1 MGEVASVDKKSN
13 LRLMGR
19 MLGFVK
25 PMAGVMCASVVCGI
39 LGFSCA
45 TALPVLAAEAV
56 LSVAGRGSLVWGVGA
71 FGGVLVFLA
80 VARGVL
86 HYIEQRCNHYI
97 AFKLL
102 AHIRDLV
109 FGALRRLA
117 PAKLSGRNR
126 GELISTITSDIELLE
141 VFYAHTV
148 SPVLIAA
155 GMTLVLV
162 GFLASFSSV
171 FALVA
176 LVGYALVGVASP
188 ILVSRASGDGGARAR
203 SVQAGL
209 SGYVLDNLRGLAQVI
224 QYGAGEKR
232 LAGLDE
238 RSRRL
243 VDVQRRLRA
252 KGVIG
257 AACVGVL
264 VVLTAV
270 AQLFVGAPLVESGAV
285 SAEAYVLAIVTTL
298 SSFGPYVALANL
310 GSTLQQTLASG
321 GRVLGILDEAPAVAE
336 RETGEE
342 PAFTGAAAEGVSFSY
357 GDEKVLRDVNLEI
370 PVGKI
375 VGVSGRSGSGK
386 STLCRLLMR
395 FWDAGGGAIR
405 IGGSDIRDIRT
416 GYLRDLEAFVEQDTV
431 LFHDTIRANLLIAK
445 PNATQKELERACAQ
459 ASILDFV
466 EGLPAG
472 FDTEVGELGDTL
484 SGGERQRL
492 GLARAFLH
500 EASFVLL
507 DEPTSNLDALNEG
520 AVLKAL
526 DAQRGTR
533 TVLLISHRPGSLAIA
548 DEVISLDQGR
558 VS

>member
-1 MGEVASVDKKSN
+1 MTRHSN
-13 LRLMGR
+13 FRLMGR

-25 PMAGVMCASVVCGI
+25 PMVGVMCISVVCGI
-39 LGFSCA
+39 LGFVCA

-56 LSVAGRGSLVWGVGA
+56 LSVAGKGSLAWSVGA
-71 FGGVLVFLA
+71 FGGMLVVLA
-80 VARGVL
+80 VARGIL

-109 FGALRRLA
+109 FGALRKLA

-141 VFYAHTV
+141 VFYAHTI

-155 GMTLVLV
+155 GMTIVLMV
-162 GFLASFSSV
+162 FLANLAPV

-176 LVGYALVGVASP
+176 LCGYILVGVVSP
-188 ILVSRASGDGGARAR
+188 IAVSKASGVGGTQARA
-203 SVQAGL
+203 VQASL

-224 QYGAGEKR
+224 QYGAGDAR
-232 LAGLDE
+232 LSGLDE
-238 RSRRL
+238 RSRAL
-243 VDVQRRLRA
+243 VDVQRGLKA
-252 KGVIG
+252 KGVAG
-257 AACVGVL
+257 SAVVGVL
-264 VVLTAV
+264 VVLTAA
-270 AQLFVGAPLVESGAV
+270 AQLFIGAPLVAAGAV
-285 SAEAYVLAIVTTL
+285 TPEAYVLAVVTTL

-321 GRVLGILDEAPAVAE
+321 ERVLAILDEKPQVE
-336 RETGEE
+336 EVEVGKE
-342 PAFTGAAAEGVSFSY
+342 PAFTGAAAESVSFSY
-357 GDEKVLRDVNLEI
+357 ADEEVLHDVCLEI
-370 PVGKI
+370 PKGRI
-375 VGVSGRSGSGK
+375 VGISGRSGSGK
-386 STLCRLLMR
+386 STFCRLLMR
-395 FWDAGGGAIR
+395 FWDVDEGR
-405 IGGSDIRDIRT
+405 ISIGPNDIRRVGT
-416 GYLRDLEAFVEQDTV
+416 AHLRSLEAFVEQDTV
-431 LFHDTIRANLLIAK
+431 LFHDSIRENLLIAK
-445 PNATQKELERACAQ
+445 PDATDAEVRHACEQ
-459 ASILDFV
+459 ASILGFI
-466 EGLPAG
+466 ESLPEG

-500 EASFVLL
+500 DAPFVLL

-526 DAQRGTR
+526 DEQRGKR
-533 TVLLISHRPGSLAIA
+533 TVLLISHRPSTLAIA
-548 DEVISLDQGR
+548 DEVILLDQGR

>member
-1 MGEVASVDKKSN
+1 MTRHSN
-13 LRLMGR
+13 FRLMGR

-25 PMAGVMCASVVCGI
+25 PMVGVMCISVFCGI
-39 LGFSCA
+39 LGFVCA

-56 LSVAGRGSLVWGVGA
+56 LSVAGKGSLAWSVGA
-71 FGGVLVFLA
+71 FGGMLAVLA
-80 VARGVL
+80 VARGSL

-109 FGALRRLA
+109 FGALRKLA

-141 VFYAHTV
+141 VFYAHTI

-155 GMTLVLV
+155 GMTIVLMV
-162 GFLASFSSV
+162 FLANLAPV

-176 LVGYALVGVASP
+176 LCGYILVGVVSP
-188 ILVSRASGDGGARAR
+188 ILVSKASGEGGAQVRDT
-203 SVQAGL
+203 QAQL

-224 QYGAGEKR
+224 QYGAGDAR
-232 LAGLDE
+232 LSGLDE
-238 RSRRL
+238 RSRAL
-243 VDVQRRLRA
+243 VDVQRGLKA
-252 KGVIG
+252 KGVAG
-257 AACVGVL
+257 SAAVGVL
-264 VVLTAV
+264 VVLTAA
-270 AQLFVGAPLVESGAV
+270 AQLFIGAPLVAAGAV
-285 SAEAYVLAIVTTL
+285 TPEAYVLAVVTTL

-321 GRVLGILDEAPAVAE
+321 ERVLAILDEKPQVE
-336 RETGEE
+336 EVEVGKE
-342 PAFTGAAAEGVSFSY
+342 PAFTGAAAESVSFSY
-357 GDEKVLRDVNLEI
+357 ADEEVLHDVCLEI
-370 PVGKI
+370 PKGRI
-375 VGVSGRSGSGK
+375 VGISGRSGSGK
-386 STLCRLLMR
+386 STFCRLLMR
-395 FWDAGGGAIR
+395 FWDVDEGR
-405 IGGSDIRDIRT
+405 ISIGRSDIRRVRT
-416 GYLRDLEAFVEQDTV
+416 AHLRSLEASVEQDTV
-431 LFHDTIRANLLIAK
+431 LFHDSIRANLLIAK
-445 PNATQKELERACAQ
+445 PDATDAEVRHACEQ
-459 ASILDFV
+459 ASILGFI
-466 EGLPAG
+466 ESLPEG

-500 EASFVLL
+500 DAPFVLL

-526 DAQRGTR
+526 DAQRGKR
-533 TVLLISHRPGSLAIA
+533 TVLLVSHRPSSLAIA

>member
-1 MGEVASVDKKSN
+1 
-13 LRLMGR
+13 MGR

-25 PMAGVMCASVVCGI
+25 PMVGVMCISVFCGI
-39 LGFSCA
+39 LGFVCA
-45 TALPVLAAEAV
+45 TALPLLAAEAV
-56 LSVAGRGSLVWGVGA
+56 LSVAGKGSLAWSVGA
-71 FGGVLVFLA
+71 FGGMLAVLA
-80 VARGVL
+80 VARGIL

-109 FGALRRLA
+109 FGALRKLA

-141 VFYAHTV
+141 VFYAHTI

-155 GMTLVLV
+155 GMTIVLMV
-162 GFLASFSSV
+162 FLANLSPV

-176 LVGYALVGVASP
+176 LCGYILVGVVSP
-188 ILVSRASGDGGARAR
+188 ILVSKASGEGGAQVRDT
-203 SVQAGL
+203 QAQL

-224 QYGAGEKR
+224 QYGAGDAR
-232 LAGLDE
+232 LSGLDE
-238 RSRRL
+238 RSRAL
-243 VDVQRRLRA
+243 VDVQRGLKA
-252 KGVIG
+252 KGVAG
-257 AACVGVL
+257 SAAVGVL
-264 VVLTAV
+264 VVLTAA
-270 AQLFVGAPLVESGAV
+270 AQLFIGAPLVAAGAV
-285 SAEAYVLAIVTTL
+285 TPEAYVLAVVTTL

-321 GRVLGILDEAPAVAE
+321 ERVLAILDEKPQVE
-336 RETGEE
+336 EVEVGKE
-342 PAFTGAAAEGVSFSY
+342 PAFTGAAAESVSFSY
-357 GDEKVLRDVNLEI
+357 ADEEVLHDVCLEI
-370 PVGKI
+370 PKGRI
-375 VGVSGRSGSGK
+375 VGISGRSGSGK
-386 STLCRLLMR
+386 STFCRLLMR
-395 FWDAGGGAIR
+395 FWDVDEGR
-405 IGGSDIRDIRT
+405 ISIGRSDIRRVRT
-416 GYLRDLEAFVEQDTV
+416 AHLRSLEASVEQDTV
-431 LFHDTIRANLLIAK
+431 LFHDSIRANLLIAK
-445 PNATQKELERACAQ
+445 PDATDAEVRHACEQ
-459 ASILDFV
+459 ASILGFI
-466 EGLPAG
+466 ESLPEG

-500 EASFVLL
+500 DAPFVLL

-526 DAQRGTR
+526 DAQRGKR
-533 TVLLISHRPGSLAIA
+533 TVLLVSHRPSSLAIA

>member
-1 MGEVASVDKKSN
+1 
-13 LRLMGR
+13 
-19 MLGFVK
+19 
-25 PMAGVMCASVVCGI
+25 MAGVMCASVVCGI

-162 GFLASFSSV
+162 GFLASLSSV

-357 GDEKVLRDVNLEI
+357 GDEKVLRNVNLEI

-445 PNATQKELERACAQ
+445 PNATQKELERACEQ

-466 EGLPAG
+466 GGLPAG

>member
-1 MGEVASVDKKSN
+1 MTRHSN
-13 LRLMGR
+13 FRLMGR

-25 PMAGVMCASVVCGI
+25 PMVGVMCISVFCGI
-39 LGFSCA
+39 LGFVCA
-45 TALPVLAAEAV
+45 TALPLLAAEAV
-56 LSVAGRGSLVWGVGA
+56 LSVAGKGSLAWSVGA
-71 FGGVLVFLA
+71 FGGMLA
-80 VARGVL
+80 VLALARGSL

-109 FGALRRLA
+109 FGALRELA

-141 VFYAHTV
+141 VFYAHTI

-155 GMTLVLV
+155 GMTIVLMV
-162 GFLASFSSV
+162 FLANLAPV

-176 LVGYALVGVASP
+176 LCGYILVGVVSP
-188 ILVSRASGDGGARAR
+188 ILVSKASGEGGAQVRDT
-203 SVQAGL
+203 QAQL

-224 QYGAGEKR
+224 QYGAGDAR
-232 LAGLDE
+232 LSGLDE
-238 RSRRL
+238 RSRAL
-243 VDVQRRLRA
+243 VDVQRGLKA
-252 KGVIG
+252 KGVAG
-257 AACVGVL
+257 SAAVGVL
-264 VVLTAV
+264 VVLTAA
-270 AQLFVGAPLVESGAV
+270 AQLFIGAPLVAAGAV
-285 SAEAYVLAIVTTL
+285 TPEAYVLAVVTTL

-321 GRVLGILDEAPAVAE
+321 ERVLAILDEKPQVE
-336 RETGEE
+336 EVEVGKE
-342 PAFTGAAAEGVSFSY
+342 PAFTGAAAESVSFSY
-357 GDEKVLRDVNLEI
+357 ADEEVLHDVCLEI
-370 PVGKI
+370 PKGRI
-375 VGVSGRSGSGK
+375 VGISGRSGSGK
-386 STLCRLLMR
+386 STFCRLLMR
-395 FWDAGGGAIR
+395 FWDVDEGR
-405 IGGSDIRDIRT
+405 ISIGRSDIRRVRT
-416 GYLRDLEAFVEQDTV
+416 AHLRSLEASVEQDTV
-431 LFHDTIRANLLIAK
+431 LFHDSIRANLLIAK
-445 PNATQKELERACAQ
+445 PDATDAEVRHACEQ
-459 ASILDFV
+459 ASILGFI
-466 EGLPAG
+466 ESLPEG

-500 EASFVLL
+500 DAPFVLL

-526 DAQRGTR
+526 DAQRGKR
-533 TVLLISHRPGSLAIA
+533 TVLLVSHRPSSLAIA

>member
-1 MGEVASVDKKSN
+1 
-13 LRLMGR
+13 MGR

-25 PMAGVMCASVVCGI
+25 PMVGVMCISVVCGI
-39 LGFSCA
+39 LGFVCA

-56 LSVAGRGSLVWGVGA
+56 LSVAGKGSLAWSVGA
-71 FGGVLVFLA
+71 FGGMLVVLA
-80 VARGVL
+80 VARGIL

-109 FGALRRLA
+109 FGALRKLA

-141 VFYAHTV
+141 VFYAHTI

-155 GMTLVLV
+155 GMTIVLMV
-162 GFLASFSSV
+162 LLANLAPV

-176 LVGYALVGVASP
+176 LCGYILVGVVSP
-188 ILVSRASGDGGARAR
+188 ILVSKASGEGGTQARA
-203 SVQAGL
+203 VQASL

-232 LAGLDE
+232 LSGLDE
-238 RSRRL
+238 RSRAL
-243 VDVQRRLRA
+243 VDVQRGLKA
-252 KGVIG
+252 KGVAG
-257 AACVGVL
+257 SAVVGVL
-264 VVLTAV
+264 VVLTAA
-270 AQLFVGAPLVESGAV
+270 AQLFIGAPLVAAGAV
-285 SAEAYVLAIVTTL
+285 TPEAYVLAVVTTL

-321 GRVLGILDEAPAVAE
+321 ERVLAILDEKPQV
-336 RETGEE
+336 EE
-342 PAFTGAAAEGVSFSY
+342 VEVGKAPAFTGAAAESVSFSY
-357 GDEKVLRDVNLEI
+357 ADEEVLHDVSLEI
-370 PVGKI
+370 PEGRI
-375 VGVSGRSGSGK
+375 VGISGRSGSGK
-386 STLCRLLMR
+386 STFCRLLMR
-395 FWDAGGGAIR
+395 FWDVDEGR
-405 IGGSDIRDIRT
+405 ISIGRSDIRRVRT
-416 GYLRDLEAFVEQDTV
+416 AHLRSLEAFVEQDTV
-431 LFHDTIRANLLIAK
+431 LFHDSIRANLLIAK
-445 PNATQKELERACAQ
+445 PDATDAEVRHACEQ
-459 ASILDFV
+459 ASILGFI
-466 EGLPAG
+466 ESLPGG

-500 EASFVLL
+500 DAPFVLL

-526 DAQRGTR
+526 DAQHSKR
-533 TVLLISHRPGSLAIA
+533 TVLLVSHRPSSLAIA

>member
-1 MGEVASVDKKSN
+1 MTRHSN
-13 LRLMGR
+13 FRLMGR

-25 PMAGVMCASVVCGI
+25 PMVGVMCISVFCGI
-39 LGFSCA
+39 LGFVCA
-45 TALPVLAAEAV
+45 TALPLLAAEAV
-56 LSVAGRGSLVWGVGA
+56 LSVAGKGSLAWSVGA
-71 FGGVLVFLA
+71 FGGMLAVLA
-80 VARGVL
+80 VARGIL

-109 FGALRRLA
+109 FGALRKLA

-141 VFYAHTV
+141 VFYAHTI

-155 GMTLVLV
+155 GMTIVLMV
-162 GFLASFSSV
+162 FLANLAPV

-176 LVGYALVGVASP
+176 LCGYILVGVVSP
-188 ILVSRASGDGGARAR
+188 ILVSKASGEGGAQVRA
-203 SVQAGL
+203 VQASL

-224 QYGAGEKR
+224 QYGAGDAR
-232 LAGLDE
+232 LSGLDE
-238 RSRRL
+238 RSRAL
-243 VDVQRRLRA
+243 VDVQRGLKA
-252 KGVIG
+252 KGVAG
-257 AACVGVL
+257 SAAVGVL
-264 VVLTAV
+264 VVLTAA
-270 AQLFVGAPLVESGAV
+270 AQLFIGAPLVAAGAV
-285 SAEAYVLAIVTTL
+285 TPEAYVLAVVTTL

-321 GRVLGILDEAPAVAE
+321 ERVLAILDEKPRVE
-336 RETGEE
+336 EVEVGKE
-342 PAFTGAAAEGVSFSY
+342 PAFTGAAAESVSFSY
-357 GDEKVLRDVNLEI
+357 ADEEVLHDVSLEI
-370 PVGKI
+370 PEGRI
-375 VGVSGRSGSGK
+375 VGISGRSGSGK
-386 STLCRLLMR
+386 SIFCRLLMR
-395 FWDAGGGAIR
+395 FWDVDEGR
-405 IGGSDIRDIRT
+405 ISIGPNDIRRVGT
-416 GYLRDLEAFVEQDTV
+416 AHLRSLEAFVEQDTV
-431 LFHDTIRANLLIAK
+431 LFHDSIRANLLIAK
-445 PNATQKELERACAQ
+445 PDATDAEVRHACEQ
-459 ASILDFV
+459 ASILGFI
-466 EGLPAG
+466 ESLPEG

-500 EASFVLL
+500 DAPFVLL

-526 DAQRGTR
+526 DAQHGKR
-533 TVLLISHRPGSLAIA
+533 TVLLVSHRPSSLAIA

>member
-1 MGEVASVDKKSN
+1 MTRHSN
-13 LRLMGR
+13 FRLMGR

-25 PMAGVMCASVVCGI
+25 PMVGVMCISVVCGI
-39 LGFSCA
+39 LGFVCA

-56 LSVAGRGSLVWGVGA
+56 LSVAGKGSLAWSVGA
-71 FGGVLVFLA
+71 FGGMLAVLA
-80 VARGVL
+80 VARGIL

-109 FGALRRLA
+109 FGALRELA

-141 VFYAHTV
+141 VFYAHTI

-155 GMTLVLV
+155 GMTIVLMV
-162 GFLASFSSV
+162 FLANLSPV

-176 LVGYALVGVASP
+176 LCGYILVGVVPP
-188 ILVSRASGDGGARAR
+188 ILVSKASGEGGAQVRA
-203 SVQAGL
+203 VQASL

-224 QYGAGEKR
+224 QYGAGDAR
-232 LAGLDE
+232 LSGLDE
-238 RSRRL
+238 RSRAL
-243 VDVQRRLRA
+243 VDVQRGLKA
-252 KGVIG
+252 KGVAG
-257 AACVGVL
+257 SAAVGVL
-264 VVLTAV
+264 VVLTAA
-270 AQLFVGAPLVESGAV
+270 AQLFIGAPLVAAGAV
-285 SAEAYVLAIVTTL
+285 TLEAYVLAVVTTL

-321 GRVLGILDEAPAVAE
+321 ERVLAILDEKPQVE
-336 RETGEE
+336 EVEVGKE
-342 PAFTGAAAEGVSFSY
+342 PAFTGAAAESVSFSY
-357 GDEKVLRDVNLEI
+357 ADEEVLHDVCLEI
-370 PVGKI
+370 PKGRI
-375 VGVSGRSGSGK
+375 VGISGRSGSGK
-386 STLCRLLMR
+386 STFCRLLMR
-395 FWDAGGGAIR
+395 FWDVDEGR
-405 IGGSDIRDIRT
+405 ISIGPNDIRRVGT
-416 GYLRDLEAFVEQDTV
+416 AHLRSLEAFVEQDSV
-431 LFHDTIRANLLIAK
+431 LFHDSIRANLLIAK
-445 PNATQKELERACAQ
+445 PDATEEELKSACAQ
-459 ASILDFV
+459 ASILGFI
-466 EGLPAG
+466 ESLPEG

-500 EASFVLL
+500 DAPFVLL

-526 DAQRGTR
+526 DAQHGKR
-533 TVLLISHRPGSLAIA
+533 TVLLVSHRPSSLAIA

>member
-1 MGEVASVDKKSN
+1 MTRHSN
-13 LRLMGR
+13 FRLMGR

-25 PMAGVMCASVVCGI
+25 PMVGVMCISVVCGI
-39 LGFSCA
+39 LGFVCA

-56 LSVAGRGSLVWGVGA
+56 LSVAGKGSLAWSVGA
-71 FGGVLVFLA
+71 FGGMLAVLA
-80 VARGVL
+80 VARGIL

-109 FGALRRLA
+109 FGALRELA

-141 VFYAHTV
+141 VFYAHTI

-155 GMTLVLV
+155 GMTIVLMV
-162 GFLASFSSV
+162 FLANLSPV

-176 LVGYALVGVASP
+176 LCGYILVGVVSP
-188 ILVSRASGDGGARAR
+188 ILVSKASGEGGAQVRA
-203 SVQAGL
+203 VQASL

-224 QYGAGEKR
+224 QYGAGDAR
-232 LAGLDE
+232 LSGLDE
-238 RSRRL
+238 RSRAL
-243 VDVQRRLRA
+243 VDVQRGLKA
-252 KGVIG
+252 KGVAG
-257 AACVGVL
+257 SAAVGVL
-264 VVLTAV
+264 VVLTAA
-270 AQLFVGAPLVESGAV
+270 AQLFIGAPLVAAGAV
-285 SAEAYVLAIVTTL
+285 TLEAYVLAVVTTL

-321 GRVLGILDEAPAVAE
+321 ERVLAILDEKPQVE
-336 RETGEE
+336 EVEVGKE
-342 PAFTGAAAEGVSFSY
+342 PAFTGAAAESVSFSY
-357 GDEKVLRDVNLEI
+357 ADEEVLHDVCLEI
-370 PVGKI
+370 PKGRI
-375 VGVSGRSGSGK
+375 VGISGRSGSGK
-386 STLCRLLMR
+386 STFCRLLMR
-395 FWDAGGGAIR
+395 FWDVDEGR
-405 IGGSDIRDIRT
+405 ISIGPNDIRRVGT
-416 GYLRDLEAFVEQDTV
+416 AHLRSLEAFVEQDSV
-431 LFHDTIRANLLIAK
+431 LFHDSIRANLLIAK
-445 PNATQKELERACAQ
+445 PDATEEELKSACAQ
-459 ASILDFV
+459 ASILGFI
-466 EGLPAG
+466 ESLPEG

-500 EASFVLL
+500 DAPFVLL

-526 DAQRGTR
+526 DAQHGKR
-533 TVLLISHRPGSLAIA
+533 TVLLVSHRPSSLAIA

>member
-1 MGEVASVDKKSN
+1 MTRHSN
-13 LRLMGR
+13 FRLMGR

-25 PMAGVMCASVVCGI
+25 PMVGVMCISVFCGI
-39 LGFSCA
+39 LGFVCA

-56 LSVAGRGSLVWGVGA
+56 LSVAGKGSLAWSVGA
-71 FGGVLVFLA
+71 FGGMLAVLA
-80 VARGVL
+80 VARGIL

-109 FGALRRLA
+109 FGALRKLA

-141 VFYAHTV
+141 VFYAHTI

-155 GMTLVLV
+155 GMTIVLMV
-162 GFLASFSSV
+162 FLANLAPV

-176 LVGYALVGVASP
+176 LCGYILVGVVSP
-188 ILVSRASGDGGARAR
+188 ILVSKASGEGGAQVRA
-203 SVQAGL
+203 VQASL

-224 QYGAGEKR
+224 QYGAGDAR
-232 LAGLDE
+232 LSGLDE
-238 RSRRL
+238 RSRAL
-243 VDVQRRLRA
+243 VDVQRGLKA
-252 KGVIG
+252 KGVAG
-257 AACVGVL
+257 SAAVGVL
-264 VVLTAV
+264 VVLTAA
-270 AQLFVGAPLVESGAV
+270 AQLFIGAPLVAAGAV
-285 SAEAYVLAIVTTL
+285 TPEAYVLAVVTTL

-321 GRVLGILDEAPAVAE
+321 ERVLAILDEKPRVE
-336 RETGEE
+336 EVEVGKE
-342 PAFTGAAAEGVSFSY
+342 PAFTGAAAESVSFSY
-357 GDEKVLRDVNLEI
+357 ADEEVLHDVSLEI
-370 PVGKI
+370 PEGRI
-375 VGVSGRSGSGK
+375 VGISGRSGSGK
-386 STLCRLLMR
+386 STFCRLLMR
-395 FWDAGGGAIR
+395 FWDVDEGR
-405 IGGSDIRDIRT
+405 ISIGPNDIRRVGT
-416 GYLRDLEAFVEQDTV
+416 AHLRSLEAFVEQDTV
-431 LFHDTIRANLLIAK
+431 LFHDSIRANLLIAK
-445 PNATQKELERACAQ
+445 PDATDAEVRHACEQ
-459 ASILDFV
+459 ASILGFI
-466 EGLPAG
+466 ESLPEG

-500 EASFVLL
+500 DAPFVLL

-526 DAQRGTR
+526 DAQHGKR
-533 TVLLISHRPGSLAIA
+533 TVLLVSHRPSSLAIA

>member
-1 MGEVASVDKKSN
+1 MTRHSN
-13 LRLMGR
+13 FRLMGR

-25 PMAGVMCASVVCGI
+25 PMVGVMCISVFCGI
-39 LGFSCA
+39 LGFVCA

-56 LSVAGRGSLVWGVGA
+56 LSVAGKGSLAWSVGA
-71 FGGVLVFLA
+71 FGGMLAVLA
-80 VARGVL
+80 VARGSL

-109 FGALRRLA
+109 FGALRELA

-141 VFYAHTV
+141 VFYAHTI

-155 GMTLVLV
+155 GMTIVLMV
-162 GFLASFSSV
+162 FLANLSPV

-176 LVGYALVGVASP
+176 LCGYILVGVVSP
-188 ILVSRASGDGGARAR
+188 ILVSKASGEGGAQVRA
-203 SVQAGL
+203 VQASL

-224 QYGAGEKR
+224 QYGAGDAR
-232 LAGLDE
+232 LSGLDE
-238 RSRRL
+238 RSRAL
-243 VDVQRRLRA
+243 VDVQRGLKA
-252 KGVIG
+252 KGVAG
-257 AACVGVL
+257 SAAVGVL
-264 VVLTAV
+264 VVLTAA
-270 AQLFVGAPLVESGAV
+270 AQLFIGAPLVAAGAV
-285 SAEAYVLAIVTTL
+285 TLEAYVLAVVTTL

-321 GRVLGILDEAPAVAE
+321 ERVLAILDEKPQVE
-336 RETGEE
+336 EVEVGKE
-342 PAFTGAAAEGVSFSY
+342 PAFTGAAAESVSFSY
-357 GDEKVLRDVNLEI
+357 ADEEVLHDVCLEI
-370 PVGKI
+370 PEGRI
-375 VGVSGRSGSGK
+375 VGISGRSGSGK
-386 STLCRLLMR
+386 STFCRLLMR
-395 FWDAGGGAIR
+395 FWDVDEGR
-405 IGGSDIRDIRT
+405 ISIGPNDIRRVGT
-416 GYLRDLEAFVEQDTV
+416 AHLRSLEAFVEQDTV
-431 LFHDTIRANLLIAK
+431 LFHDSIRANLLIAK
-445 PNATQKELERACAQ
+445 PDATEEELKSACAQ
-459 ASILDFV
+459 ASILGFI
-466 EGLPAG
+466 ESLPEG

-500 EASFVLL
+500 DAPFVLL

-526 DAQRGTR
+526 DAQHGKR
-533 TVLLISHRPGSLAIA
+533 TVLLVSHRPNSLAIA

>member
-1 MGEVASVDKKSN
+1 MTRHSN
-13 LRLMGR
+13 FRLMGR

-25 PMAGVMCASVVCGI
+25 PMVGVMCISVFCGI
-39 LGFSCA
+39 LGFVCA

-56 LSVAGRGSLVWGVGA
+56 LSVAGKGSLAWSVGA
-71 FGGVLVFLA
+71 FGGMLAVLA
-80 VARGVL
+80 VARGSL

-109 FGALRRLA
+109 FGALRELA

-141 VFYAHTV
+141 VFYAHTI

-155 GMTLVLV
+155 GMTIVLMV
-162 GFLASFSSV
+162 FLANLSPV

-176 LVGYALVGVASP
+176 LCGYILVGVVSP
-188 ILVSRASGDGGARAR
+188 ILVSKASGEGGAQVRA
-203 SVQAGL
+203 VQASL

-224 QYGAGEKR
+224 QYGAGDAR
-232 LAGLDE
+232 LSGLDE
-238 RSRRL
+238 RSRAL
-243 VDVQRRLRA
+243 VDVQRGLKA
-252 KGVIG
+252 KGVAG
-257 AACVGVL
+257 SAAVGVL
-264 VVLTAV
+264 VVLTAA
-270 AQLFVGAPLVESGAV
+270 AQLFIGAPLVAAGAV
-285 SAEAYVLAIVTTL
+285 TLEAYVLAVVTTL

-321 GRVLGILDEAPAVAE
+321 ERVLAILDEKPQVE
-336 RETGEE
+336 EVEVGKE
-342 PAFTGAAAEGVSFSY
+342 PAFTGAAAESVSFSY
-357 GDEKVLRDVNLEI
+357 ADEEVLHDVCLEI
-370 PVGKI
+370 PEGRI
-375 VGVSGRSGSGK
+375 VGISGRSGSGK
-386 STLCRLLMR
+386 STFCRLLMR
-395 FWDAGGGAIR
+395 FWDVDEGR
-405 IGGSDIRDIRT
+405 ISIGPNDIRRVGT
-416 GYLRDLEAFVEQDTV
+416 AHLRSLEAFVEQDTV
-431 LFHDTIRANLLIAK
+431 LFHDSIRANLLIAK
-445 PNATQKELERACAQ
+445 PDATEEELKSACAQ
-459 ASILDFV
+459 ASILGFI
-466 EGLPAG
+466 ESLPGG

-500 EASFVLL
+500 DAPFVLL

-526 DAQRGTR
+526 DAQRGKR
-533 TVLLISHRPGSLAIA
+533 TVLLVSHRPSSLAIA
-548 DEVISLDQGR
+548 DEVILLDQGR

>member
-1 MGEVASVDKKSN
+1 
-13 LRLMGR
+13 MGR

-25 PMAGVMCASVVCGI
+25 PMVGVMCISVVCGI
-39 LGFSCA
+39 LGFVCA
-45 TALPVLAAEAV
+45 TALPLLAAEAV
-56 LSVAGRGSLVWGVGA
+56 LSVAGKGSLAWSVVA
-71 FGGVLVFLA
+71 FGGMLAVLA
-80 VARGVL
+80 VARGSL

-109 FGALRRLA
+109 FGALRELA

-141 VFYAHTV
+141 VFYAHTI

-155 GMTLVLV
+155 GMTIVLMV
-162 GFLASFSSV
+162 FLANLAPV

-176 LVGYALVGVASP
+176 LCGYILVGVVSP
-188 ILVSRASGDGGARAR
+188 ILVSKASGEGGAQVRDT
-203 SVQAGL
+203 QAQL

-224 QYGAGEKR
+224 QYGAGDAR
-232 LAGLDE
+232 LSGLDE
-238 RSRRL
+238 RSRAL
-243 VDVQRRLRA
+243 VDVQRGLKA
-252 KGVIG
+252 KGVAG
-257 AACVGVL
+257 SAAVGVL
-264 VVLTAV
+264 VVLTAA
-270 AQLFVGAPLVESGAV
+270 AQLFIGAPLVAAGAV
-285 SAEAYVLAIVTTL
+285 TPEAYVLAVVTTL

-321 GRVLGILDEAPAVAE
+321 ERVLAILDEKPQVE
-336 RETGEE
+336 EVEVGKE
-342 PAFTGAAAEGVSFSY
+342 PAFTGAAAESVSFSY
-357 GDEKVLRDVNLEI
+357 ADEEVLHDVCLEI
-370 PVGKI
+370 PKGRI
-375 VGVSGRSGSGK
+375 VGISGRSGSGK
-386 STLCRLLMR
+386 STFCRLLMR
-395 FWDAGGGAIR
+395 FWDVDEGR
-405 IGGSDIRDIRT
+405 ISIGRSDIRRVRT
-416 GYLRDLEAFVEQDTV
+416 AHLRSLEASVEQDTV
-431 LFHDTIRANLLIAK
+431 LFHDSIRANLLIAK
-445 PNATQKELERACAQ
+445 PDATDAEVRHACEQ
-459 ASILDFV
+459 ASILGFI
-466 EGLPAG
+466 ESLPEG

-500 EASFVLL
+500 DAPFVLL

-526 DAQRGTR
+526 DAQRGER
-533 TVLLISHRPGSLAIA
+533 TVLLVSHRPSSLAIA